1 MSRAALVLSVLMTVA
16 VSSASAQQLGRPQD
30 GFYSGQ
36 QDGFYSGQVNG
47 QVDLR
52 VDGRASKNEGLPPSA
67 ADKSYGIFENPL
79 NAYDCVEVQALK
91 PDARPGYQ
99 ARVREACG
107 E

>member
-1 MSRAALVLSVLMTVA
+1 MSRAALILSAMIMS
-16 VSSASAQQLGRPQD
+16 VSTAAAQQPCRPQD

-36 QDGFYSGQVNG
+36 SNG
-47 QVDLR
+47 QVDAR
-52 VDGRASKNEGLPPSA
+52 VDGRANRNEGLPPSA
-67 ADKSYGIFENPL
+67 ADKDNRTYENPL
-79 NAYDCVEVQALK
+79 NAYDCVEVESLK